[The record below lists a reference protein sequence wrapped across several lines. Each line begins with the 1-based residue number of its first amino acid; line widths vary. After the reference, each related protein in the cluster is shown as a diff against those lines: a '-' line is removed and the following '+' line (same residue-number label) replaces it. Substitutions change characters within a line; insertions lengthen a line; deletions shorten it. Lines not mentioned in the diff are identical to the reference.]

1 MKSKYCRMRAPREL
15 PKLPLPWIEGLLH
28 QESSPDLSFSCSVFS
43 LVSDLK
49 GEVPGKKSK
58 LTGSRWRRRPTCL
71 PSKSPETKRQIQR
84 TETGIEVD
92 NAEVDTGKQDRSS
105 SNRPETLRTKRN
117 QSDTICEETNLE
129 RNTKY
134 QNHEE
139 GVLLVMLEQ

>member
-1 MKSKYCRMRAPREL
+1 MPPLEKPRNE
-15 PKLPLPWIEGLLH
+15 
-28 QESSPDLSFSCSVFS
+28 
-43 LVSDLK
+43 
-49 GEVPGKKSK
+49 
-58 LTGSRWRRRPTCL
+58 
-71 PSKSPETKRQIQR
+71 ETD
-84 TETGIEVD
+84 TEMGIEVD

-117 QSDTICEETNLE
+117 QPDRICEETNLE